1 MKDTINN
8 TIKDTKKVILSIFDS
23 PLKITADSILLLSAI
38 QSLTPVTSNSFIVR
52 GLFSLK
58 LSFLCQI
65 DFSRSAIFFMKRP
78 IADARFEMTGVI
90 TPNTSVVIF

>member
-1 MKDTINN
+1 
-8 TIKDTKKVILSIFDS
+8 VILSIFDS